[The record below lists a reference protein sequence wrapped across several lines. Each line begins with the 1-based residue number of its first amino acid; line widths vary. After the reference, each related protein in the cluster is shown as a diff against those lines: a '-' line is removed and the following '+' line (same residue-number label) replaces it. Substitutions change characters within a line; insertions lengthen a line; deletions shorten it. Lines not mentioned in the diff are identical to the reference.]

1 MTVLASANTG
11 FYIGLSLGFAAVVVA
26 VALVAAILT
35 FASRIADQA
44 EAAAAALRQIRQNTD
59 ILPEIER
66 TNEHALAILDGA
78 RTARKALT
86 G

>member
-1 MTVLASANTG
+1 MTVLASSNTG
-11 FYIGLSLGFAAVVVA
+11 FYIGLILGFVGVA
-26 VALVAAILT
+26 VAVGLVAIILT

-44 EAAAAALRQIRQNTD
+44 ETAAAALRQIRQNTD
-59 ILPEIER
+59 VLPEIER

>member
-1 MTVLASANTG
+1 MMILASQNTG
-11 FYIGLSLGFAAVVVA
+11 FYVGLILSFAA
-26 VALVAAILT
+26 VALVVALVAVILT

-44 EAAAAALRQIRQNTD
+44 ETAAGALEQIRESTE
-59 ILPEIER
+59 ILPAVNQ
-66 TNEHALAILDGA
+66 TNEHALAILEDA